1 MRLIDPVVAPMVEPA
16 GSAPRL
22 PRLDGARIGLWS
34 NKKLNADALL
44 DLVAEELSARHDI
57 AGFERGTYHP
67 ARVHESHEW
76 GRVDSCDAVILT
88 HGD

>member
-1 MRLIDPVVAPMVEPA
+1 MRLIDPVVPPTVEPA
-16 GSAPRL
+16 GLAPRL
-22 PRLDGARIGLWS
+22 AGLDGARIGLWS

-57 AGFERGTYHP
+57 AGYERGAYHP
-67 ARVHESHEW
+67 ARVLDAHEW
-76 GRVDSCDAVILT
+76 GRIDTCDAVILT